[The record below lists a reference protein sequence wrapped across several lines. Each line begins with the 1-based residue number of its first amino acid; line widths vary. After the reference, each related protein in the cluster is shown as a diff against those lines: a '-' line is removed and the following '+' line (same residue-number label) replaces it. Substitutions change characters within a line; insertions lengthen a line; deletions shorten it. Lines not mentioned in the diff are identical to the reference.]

1 MIDTVAELRATRRYL
16 TSFLL
21 NLDVNTDEMTVGTL
35 LHTLDYLAEHP
46 DEYLE
51 LINGK
56 HCITE

>member
-21 NLDVNTDEMTVGTL
+21 NLDVNADEMTVGTL

-51 LINGK
+51 MINGK